1 MAVTEALMAVTEAL
15 MAVTEALMAVTEALM
30 LSLSKHAGRAAV
42 ATLGPQTRQLDLFT
56 RMYHSTSR
64 RT

>member
-1 MAVTEALMAVTEAL
+1 MPKCVKRFSDGLRLHFFDFCYPAC
-15 MAVTEALMAVTEALM
+15 
-30 LSLSKHAGRAAV
+30 
-42 ATLGPQTRQLDLFT
+42 FT